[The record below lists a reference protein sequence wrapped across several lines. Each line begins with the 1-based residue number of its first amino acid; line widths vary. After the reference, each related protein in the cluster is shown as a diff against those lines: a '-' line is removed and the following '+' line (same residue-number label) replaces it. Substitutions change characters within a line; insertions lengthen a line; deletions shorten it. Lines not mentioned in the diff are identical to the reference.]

1 MASIQTTR
9 FGKIEIEED
18 KIIHFPQG
26 LLGFPMQKHYILF
39 EHKPHSPFFWLQSVD
54 RPDLAFVLTNP
65 FLVEKD
71 YLKDV
76 MEAEESLF
84 QAVSGGQVS
93 IFVLVT
99 IPPGKVK
106 DMTVNLIGPLVIE
119 VDNRLGR
126 QIVLPNSGYSH
137 QHPLVLG

>member
-9 FGKIEIEED
+9 FGTIETED
-18 KIIHFPQG
+18 DNIIHFPQG
-26 LLGFPMQKHYILF
+26 LLGFPMQKNYLLF
-39 EHKPHSPFFWLQSVD
+39 EHKPNSPFFWLQSVD

-76 MEAEESLF
+76 MEAEEKLF
-84 QAVSGGQVS
+84 KAGSGGGVS
-93 IFVLVT
+93 VFVLVT
-99 IPPGKVK
+99 IPPGKAE
-106 DMTVNLIGPLVIE
+106 DMTVNLLGPLVIE
-119 VDNRLGR
+119 VDSRLGR

-137 QHPLVLG
+137 QHPIVTR